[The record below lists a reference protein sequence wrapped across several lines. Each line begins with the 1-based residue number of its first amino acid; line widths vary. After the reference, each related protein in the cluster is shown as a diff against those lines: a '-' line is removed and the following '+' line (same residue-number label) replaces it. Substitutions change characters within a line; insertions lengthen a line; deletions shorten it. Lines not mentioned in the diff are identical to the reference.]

1 MAFYSNAVTLFLVF
15 LLVLICI
22 KLLTSLPK
30 KLAYRFPPGPTPLPL
45 IGNLHILDI
54 KRQDF
59 TFMKLAKKYGNFF
72 TFHMGQTKV
81 VVLVGYDAV
90 KEALVN
96 SNYEFGNRGAIP
108 VADAFQHGQGV
119 LLSNGEVWKVT
130 RRFTLSILR
139 DLGMGKRS
147 IEGRIIEELQFLS
160 EFIKSFNGEPF
171 QKNVFTN
178 APPNIIYGML
188 FGRRFDYS
196 NPTFKKMVGLLD
208 DIVILIGSTPA
219 LFSNVFPALKYVL
232 RTPSIILNTIA
243 ELNVILKRQ
252 FEEAK
257 SSLSENDSTTYVEA
271 FMQKDLNEN
280 KTEENGKIFHE
291 KNLLASMFDL
301 MLGGTETTSTT
312 LQWGFLL
319 MMKYPHIQKKIH
331 EEIDNV
337 IGTERVP
344 QWDDQKN
351 LQYCLAVVH
360 EIQRFSTIFQYLPHS
375 TLTDT
380 HFRGYFIPK
389 GTQVIPLLTSILY
402 DETQWETPYEFN
414 PNHFLDFNGKFLKKD
429 AFYPFSKGRRVCAG
443 ESLARMELFIFF
455 TGLLQKFTFH
465 PPPGVDK
472 SDLDLTP
479 DVFFTMRPKH
489 YTICATLRQ

>member
-1 MAFYSNAVTLFLVF
+1 MDYRAQEKHPTDHGTERNHSMDNIRSVCNDLGEEIIHSR
-15 LLVLICI
+15 VL
-22 KLLTSLPK
+22 
-30 KLAYRFPPGPTPLPL
+30 A
-45 IGNLHILDI
+45 LHRL
-54 KRQDF
+54 
-59 TFMKLAKKYGNFF
+59 LAKKYGNFF
-72 TFHMGQTKV
+72 TFHLGQTKV

-96 SNYEFGNRGAIP
+96 SNYEFGNRGALPI
-108 VADAFQHGQGV
+108 ADIFQHGQGV
-119 LLSNGEVWKVT
+119 IFSNGEVWKVT

-160 EFIKSFNGEPF
+160 KFIQSFNGEPF
-171 QKNVFTN
+171 QKNVFN
-178 APPNIIYGML
+178 NGPPNIIYRIL

-196 NPTFKKMVGLLD
+196 NPTFKKMVELLD
-208 DIVILIGSTPA
+208 DIVILTGSPPA
-219 LFSNVFPALKYVL
+219 VFYNVFPILKHVL
-232 RTPSIILNTIA
+232 KSPSLVLKKIA
-243 ELNVILKRQ
+243 ELNVILKAH
-252 FEEAK
+252 FNEAK
-257 SSLSENDSTTYVEA
+257 SSMSENDWSTYVEA
-271 FMQKDLNEN
+271 FMQKGLNEN
-280 KTEENGKIFHE
+280 KTEENRNIFNE

-319 MMKYPHIQKKIH
+319 MMKYPHIQKKIQD
-331 EEIDNV
+331 EIDSV
-337 IGTERVP
+337 IGTERLP

-351 LQYCLAVVH
+351 LQYCLAAVH
-360 EIQRFSTIFQYLPHS
+360 EVQRFGNILQTLAHS

-389 GTQVIPLLTSILY
+389 GTQVIPLFTSVLY

-414 PNHFLDFNGKFLKKD
+414 PNHFLDSNGKFLKKD
-429 AFYPFSKGRRVCAG
+429 AFFAFSKGRRVCAG

-472 SDLDLTP
+472 SDLDLTA
-479 DVFFTMRPKH
+479 DTFFTMRPKH
-489 YTICATLRQ
+489 YKICATLRQ

>member
-108 VADAFQHGQGV
+108 VADAFQHGQ
-119 LLSNGEVWKVT
+119 
-130 RRFTLSILR
+130 
-139 DLGMGKRS
+139 
-147 IEGRIIEELQFLS
+147 
-160 EFIKSFNGEPF
+160 GEPF